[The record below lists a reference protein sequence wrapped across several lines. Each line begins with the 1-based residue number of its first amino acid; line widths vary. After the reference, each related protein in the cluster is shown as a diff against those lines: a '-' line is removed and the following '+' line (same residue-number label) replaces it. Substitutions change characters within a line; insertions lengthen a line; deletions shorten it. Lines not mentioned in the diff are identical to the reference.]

1 MAISVLFI
9 EGDAA
14 HAQAM
19 CDRVASEGLD
29 WRLEVTS
36 SLAGARQHLAKS
48 AFDAL
53 VVSSHLP
60 DGPGDALSPFLEK
73 TPSLLLLP
81 EGHWLDSV
89 LLLRQGFTDFLP
101 RDAAHHHLGSLS
113 SRILMAMER
122 HHMLRQLRQRS
133 ETLEVAVAGAE
144 VGVWDWRVP
153 EDRNVVNE
161 RWCEMLGYAP
171 EEVVLVGGVWMDW
184 VHPQDLS
191 RLKSAL
197 GPGRK
202 TPMPQCDVEFRMRHR
217 QGHWVWIHSRGQV
230 VEQDAQGM
238 PTRVAG
244 THSDITLRKKTE
256 HVREQQTR
264 MLQAI
269 SSAHDLFLGGGDT
282 RAVFEGLLAELLNL
296 TQSGYGFVGEV
307 LYDTGSQP
315 FIKAHAIT
323 NIAWDQ
329 ATRQLYA
336 DNLATGMEFHNLK
349 TLFGAALL
357 SGEPVISN
365 EPAVDHRKGGIPNGH
380 PSLDS
385 FLGIP
390 IHQGNELVAMIGLAN
405 KPGGYSQADV
415 DFLAPLSRTIGH
427 LVGAWRSDR
436 ERQRAQAALRQ
447 TGDLLALQ
455 TESLEVTLDSINQGI
470 CTLEAD
476 GRISVINRRLQDI
489 LELPE
494 DLIRPGLTAKDVHQF
509 QCARGDFGDDFDLV
523 DADARQYVRVGGGA
537 SLMESPELY
546 LRTTRSGRTLEI
558 QSRRLPDGGMVRT
571 FTDITQSVQIQAEL
585 AKSEARFRGLTELSS
600 DWYWEQDEHYRFLRL
615 DGEFVEMTGLPKNAY
630 EGMTRW
636 EIGAENLTDVQ
647 WAAHRA
653 DLDTRRTF
661 RDFEICRRN
670 PEGNLYWIS
679 VSGTP
684 IFDEAG
690 VFQGYRGVGRNITE
704 NKKAEDQIERL
715 AFFDALTELPNRRM
729 LIERLHQ
736 AMLSSA
742 RSQQYAALLFIDL
755 DNFKTLNDTYGHY
768 MGDLLLQQVAARL
781 RSSVRE
787 VDTVARLGGDEFV
800 VMVEEL
806 SPDETLAAAQVK
818 AVGEKI
824 VAALNQTYLLPGQ
837 EHHSTPSV
845 GVTLFLGQRETSDEL
860 LKRADVAMYQ
870 AKAAGRN
877 TLRFFDPAMQA
888 ALAVRAELDA
898 DLRLCL
904 QRDELVLYYQPVV
917 DVDRVITGVEALVRW
932 HHPVR
937 GLVMPVDFIGL
948 AEQSGLILSLG
959 QWVLRA
965 ACEQLVAWR
974 GDNQTRDLTMSVN
987 VSERQ
992 MRQADFVGK
1001 VCDVLAQTGADPALL
1016 KLEITESLLLSDAED
1031 IIVKMG
1037 ALKTIGVRFSLDDF
1051 GTGYSS
1057 LGYLKRLPI
1066 DQLKIDQSFV
1076 QDVLTDPNDAAIAQT
1091 ILALAGSLGLQVVA
1105 EGVETEGQLKFLLQ
1119 SGCRSFQ
1126 GNYFGR
1132 PKPIAHLN
1140 AWLNSAE
1147 TLRA

>member
-9 EGDAA
+9 EDDAA

-36 SLAGARQHLAKS
+36 SLAGARQHLAKK

-53 VVSSHLP
+53 VVGRHLP
-60 DGPGDALSPFLEK
+60 DGPGDALASLLDKYPA
-73 TPSLLLLP
+73 LLLLP
-81 EGHWLDSV
+81 EGEWLDSA

-101 RDAAHHHLGSLS
+101 RDPASHHLDSLTT
-113 SRILMAMER
+113 RILMTVER
-122 HHMLRQLRQRS
+122 HHLLRQLRQRS

-144 VGVWDWRVP
+144 VGVWDWRVR

-184 VHPQDLS
+184 VHPEDLP

-197 GPGRK
+197 GPGPK
-202 TPMPQCDVEFRMRHR
+202 SPMPQCDVEFRMRHR

-230 VEQDAQGM
+230 VEQDEKGT

-244 THSDITLRKKTE
+244 THSDITQRKLTE
-256 HVREQQTR
+256 QAREQQNR
-264 MLQAI
+264 LLQAI
-269 SSAHDLFLGGGDT
+269 SSAHDLFLGGVDT
-282 RAVFEGLLAELLNL
+282 KQVFEGLLAELLAL
-296 TQSGYGFVGEV
+296 TQSAYGFVGEV
-307 LYDTGSQP
+307 LYSAVDKP
-315 FIKAHAIT
+315 FIRTHAIT

-329 ATRQLYA
+329 ASRRLYE
-336 DNLATGMEFHNLK
+336 DNVTTGMEFHNLK
-349 TLFGAALL
+349 TLFGAALV

-365 EPAVDHRKGGIPNGH
+365 EPAVDHRKGGMPGGH
-380 PSLDS
+380 PSLNA

-390 IHQGNELVAMIGLAN
+390 IHHGNELVAMIGLAN
-405 KPGGYSQADV
+405 KPGGYSQSDV
-415 DFLAPLSRTIGH
+415 DFLAPLSQTIGY

-436 ERQRAQAALRQ
+436 ERQRAQEALRQ
-447 TGDLLALQ
+447 TGELLALQ
-455 TESLEVTLDSINQGI
+455 TESLEVTLDSMNQGI
-470 CTLEAD
+470 CTVEAD
-476 GRISVINRRLQDI
+476 GRISVINRRLQEM

-494 DLIRPGLTAKDVHQF
+494 SLIRPGLTADEVYQF
-509 QCARGDFGDDFDLV
+509 QSARGDFGEDFELV
-523 DADARQYVRVGGGA
+523 ERDARAYVK
-537 SLMESPELY
+537 SLTIFEGPERY
-546 LRTTRSGRTLEI
+546 LRTTRGGRTLEV
-558 QSRRLPDGGMVRT
+558 QSRHLPEGGLVRT
-571 FTDITQSVQIQAEL
+571 FADITQSVQTQAAL
-585 AKSEARFRGLTELSS
+585 AKSEARFRGLTALSS
-600 DWYWEQDEHYRFLRL
+600 DWYWEQDDQYRFLRL

-636 EIGAENLTDVQ
+636 DIGAENLSEAQ

-653 DLDTRRTF
+653 DLDARRSF
-661 RDFEICRRN
+661 HDFEISRYN
-670 PEGNLYWIS
+670 PTGELYWIS
-679 VSGTP
+679 VSGAP
-684 IFDEAG
+684 IFDDAG
-690 VFQGYRGVGRNITE
+690 VFMGYRGVGRNITE
-704 NKKAEDQIERL
+704 GKKAEDQIERL

-729 LIERLHQ
+729 LIERLHR
-736 AMLSSA
+736 AMLSST

-768 MGDLLLQQVAARL
+768 MGDLLLQQVAVRL
-781 RSSVRE
+781 RGSVRE

-800 VMVEEL
+800 VMLEEL
-806 SPDETLAAAQVK
+806 SPDEALAAAQVK

-824 VAALNQTYLLPGQ
+824 VAALNQAYALPGQ

-845 GVTLFLGQRETSDEL
+845 GITLFLGHHETSDEL

-888 ALAVRAELDA
+888 ALAARAGLDT
-898 DLRLCL
+898 DLRQSI

-932 HHPVR
+932 QHPVR
-937 GLVMPVDFIGL
+937 GLVMPVDFIGV
-948 AEQSGLILSLG
+948 AEQSGLILLLG
-959 QWVLRA
+959 QWVLQA

-974 GDNQTRDLTMSVN
+974 GQSQTRDLTMSVN

-992 MRQADFVGK
+992 IRQTDFVGK
-1001 VCDVLAQTGADPALL
+1001 VCDVLSQTGADPALL
-1016 KLEITESLLLSDAED
+1016 KLEITESLLLADAED
-1031 IIVKMG
+1031 IIIKMG

-1057 LGYLKRLPI
+1057 LSYLKRLPI
-1066 DQLKIDQSFV
+1066 DQLKIDKSFV
-1076 QDVLTDPNDAAIAQT
+1076 RDVLTDPNDAAIAQT
-1091 ILALAGSLGLQVVA
+1091 ILALAGSLGLQAVA

-1126 GNYFGR
+1126 GYYFGR
-1132 PKPIAHLN
+1132 PEPIARMNALLN
-1140 AWLNSAE
+1140 AADA
-1147 TLRA
+1147 LRA